1 MKRPLR
7 AEDLKIEIC
16 YDYTTGTAVPF
27 RGVTYGDELLT
38 CGVESLAHPEWSD
51 ADLLADALRLAE
63 AEGIVVTL
71 RKNVH

>member
-16 YDYTTGTAVPF
+16 YDYTTGTAVPY

-38 CGVESLAHPEWSD
+38 SSLDSIAHPERSD
-51 ADLLADALRLAE
+51 ADLLADALRYAE
-63 AEGIVVTL
+63 AEGIVVTF